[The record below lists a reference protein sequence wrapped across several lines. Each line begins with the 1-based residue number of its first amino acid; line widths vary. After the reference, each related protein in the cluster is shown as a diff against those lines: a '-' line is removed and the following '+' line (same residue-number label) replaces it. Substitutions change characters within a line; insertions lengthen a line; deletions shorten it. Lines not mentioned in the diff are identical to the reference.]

1 MTVETALPY
10 RTAAAGRHP
19 ARPLDGVMGWRGDRM
34 VATLGAFKMALVGSA
49 AAVTLAAGGLTLG
62 GALSVAS
69 AIMGVLVSAA
79 TLMLMARKWF
89 RDQRAERHAGHRPPV
104 RPPPL
109 PLTRV
114 TREDYARYLTLWERY
129 TTDLETYYRKQ
140 LGGEL

>member
-34 VATLGAFKMALVGSA
+34 VATLGAFKMALAASA
-49 AAVTLAAGGLTLG
+49 AAVTLAAGGL
-62 GALSVAS
+62 ALSDVFSIMAS
-69 AIMGVLVSAA
+69 AGGVAVSAV
-79 TLMLMARKWF
+79 TLALMARKWL
-89 RDQRAERHAGHRPPV
+89 RERRRERHAGQRPPV
-104 RPPPL
+104 RPPAL

-114 TREDYARYLTLWERY
+114 TREDYARYLALWERY
-129 TTDLETYYRKQ
+129 TADLEAYYRKQ